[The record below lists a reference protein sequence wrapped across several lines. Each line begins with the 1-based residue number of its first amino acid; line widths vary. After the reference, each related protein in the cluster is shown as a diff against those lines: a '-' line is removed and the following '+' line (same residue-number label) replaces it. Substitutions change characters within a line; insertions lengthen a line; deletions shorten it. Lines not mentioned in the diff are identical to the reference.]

1 MNLQNLYNII
11 INEPIYLTIVS
22 ILILIL
28 VYSIL
33 KKLFKMLIIILIILM
48 VYIGYLMYT
57 GQSLPNQEKINSVK
71 DKVIEEVEKGINIFK
86 TGSIT
91 TFCLKKKNL
100 VILTSLDI

>member
-1 MNLQNLYNII
+1 VNLQNLYNII

-57 GQSLPNQEKINSVK
+57 GQSLPNQEEINSVK
-71 DKVIEEVEKGINIFK
+71 DKVIEEVEKGINILDEI
-86 TGSIT
+86 S
-91 TFCLKKKNL
+91 KNN
-100 VILTSLDI
+100 D

>member
-57 GQSLPNQEKINSVK
+57 GQSLPNQEEINSVK
-71 DKVIEEVEKGINIFK
+71 DKVIEEVEKGINILDEI
-86 TGSIT
+86 S
-91 TFCLKKKNL
+91 KNN
-100 VILTSLDI
+100 D

>member
-33 KKLFKMLIIILIILM
+33 KKLFKMLVVILIILM
-48 VYIGYLMYT
+48 FYIGYLVYT

-71 DKVIEEVEKGINIFK
+71 DKVIEEVEKGINILDEI
-86 TGSIT
+86 S
-91 TFCLKKKNL
+91 KNK
-100 VILTSLDI
+100 D